1 MSEER
6 KPSVL
11 VVDDDPSVRQGLAA
25 LLRGAGYEASEA
37 DSGEACLEACLE
49 RPHDLVVLD
58 VKLPGLSG
66 REVCRALKAS
76 PRYGNPLVMH
86 ISAVFTSWTHAAQAL
101 EEDADDYLTHPL
113 EPRTFLARVKA
124 LLRLRYAED
133 TLYAELGK
141 RAELEAIVNRSPVV
155 AVVWRAQPGWPV
167 AYVSEN
173 IRQFGYEA
181 REFMEEGLPF
191 QVLVHPEDLGRVT
204 AELEAL
210 RAADKEEYS
219 QHYRILTRQGEVRF
233 IEDRTV
239 VRRDADGVVR
249 FHEGLLQDVTERLR
263 LEEERLDAETRAR
276 TLQTLWRL
284 TQGLAHEIRNPLFA
298 IQVNVAALEKS
309 LSEGLEEQRALRF
322 IKEHVSR
329 LASLMRDVMEL
340 GHVPSPDEFVEVDLG
355 QAIREAVGQLDSV
368 HPGTPSRVSLPRE
381 FPSVRGIPNRLVMA
395 FYHLL
400 KNAEE
405 ARPGGEIRVS
415 FSKEA
420 ERIRVRVE
428 DEGEGIPHHLK
439 ATLFEPFVTSKT
451 GQRGLGLTLA
461 RHYVELHGGTIE
473 GADRDPPPGSVFTV
487 TLPVHRRAG

>member
-6 KPSVL
+6 RPSVL

-25 LLRGAGYEASEA
+25 LLRGAGYEAAEA
-37 DSGEACLEACLE
+37 DSGEACLQACLD
-49 RPHDLVVLD
+49 RPPDLVVLD

-86 ISAVFTSWTHAAQAL
+86 ISAVFTSWTHAAEAL

-113 EPRTFLARVKA
+113 EPRTFLARAKA

-155 AVVWRAQPGWPV
+155 AVVWRAEPGWPV

-181 REFMEEGLPF
+181 REFTEGGLPF
-191 QVLVHPEDLGRVT
+191 RSLVHPDDLERVT
-204 AELEAL
+204 AELEAFQSEG
-210 RAADKEEYS
+210 REEYF
-219 QHYRILTRQGEVRF
+219 QHYRILTGRGEVRF

-239 VRRDADGVVR
+239 VRRDADGIVR
-249 FHEGLLQDVTERLR
+249 FHEGLLQDVTERRR
-263 LEEERLDAETRAR
+263 LEAERLGAETRAR
-276 TLQTLWRL
+276 TLQNLWRL

-309 LSEGLEEQRALRF
+309 LSEGLEEQRSLRF

-340 GHVPSPDEFVEVDLG
+340 GHASSPDEFVEVDLG
-355 QAIREAVGQLDSV
+355 QAVREAVGQLDSI
-368 HPGTPSRVSLPRE
+368 HPGASSRVSLP
-381 FPSVRGIPNRLVMA
+381 
-395 FYHLL
+395 
-400 KNAEE
+400 
-405 ARPGGEIRVS
+405 
-415 FSKEA
+415 
-420 ERIRVRVE
+420 
-428 DEGEGIPHHLK
+428 
-439 ATLFEPFVTSKT
+439 
-451 GQRGLGLTLA
+451 
-461 RHYVELHGGTIE
+461 
-473 GADRDPPPGSVFTV
+473 
-487 TLPVHRRAG
+487 